1 MSEKIWDDVS
11 AKSLPVNLGWV
22 DNTEDFNIEIICC
35 NGEFLQEL
43 SK

>member
-1 MSEKIWDDVS
+1 MPEKIWDDILVK
-11 AKSLPVNLGWV
+11 AIPLDCI
-22 DNTEDFNIEIICC
+22 DNTEDFKIEVICL